1 MKCRSTIFVLRH
13 FVNRKRRKVRGVK
26 SEGESESEDAPSAGA
41 GVSKKKMKKIHKDF
55 LLSSRKIHKIG
66 L

>member
-1 MKCRSTIFVLRH
+1 MRQHNFCAAAF
-13 FVNRKRRKVRGVK
+13 RKPKAVKTRVK
-26 SEGESESEDAPSAGA
+26 SEGESESEDTPFAGA